1 MRKILPLPLFA
12 ALALFSVLSCS
23 KNEISLAEFEDVEA
37 VSFGSLQTKTH
48 LEQTSFSSAGVVKLT
63 WDKGD
68 RVGAFGEVTSNSLFE
83 ATSVNSA
90 EVGFSGAQARGDVLR
105 YAYYPYVDGAN
116 DPYAVPV
123 SISSNQSP
131 SAISSADIRAT
142 NSITKS
148 GDRYAF
154 NLGFVTSF
162 IKVNLDLGELPAL
175 TDGEAI
181 LSYSISSER
190 PLTGSYH
197 LNLSDLKLTSV
208 AGATEVEVK
217 LDGNQKVSDG
227 PVKSLVSVAPTL
239 KRGDVVTISVETT
252 RHDISAKFVCQDD
265 FEPGVAYSFN
275 LKFSEATTSGNELK
289 IVSKEGSYSVP
300 DLAELTLA
308 QKVGQMFFVRP
319 ENLSSTSK
327 TAYSASLLTEFNKYP
342 VGGVCLFK
350 DNILN
355 PSQIVAFNKA
365 IHGLPIYPIITVDEE
380 GGRVARIASNSNF
393 SVPKYSSML
402 AVGNTGDVAAAY
414 EAGKAIGSYL
424 REYGFDLDFAPVAD
438 VFTNPA
444 NTVIGDRAFSTDP
457 NVAAAMMTSFLYGLR
472 SNAVEGCL
480 KHFPGHGDTA
490 TDSHTGYAE
499 APKTWAQM
507 QTCEMIPFK
516 EGIANGARMIMSA
529 HVTCPKVTSD
539 GRPSSLSYEMITGKL
554 KGELGYNGLVITDGM
569 GMAAVTKQFPDCG
582 NAAIEAIKAGADIV
596 LLPPTLST
604 AYNAVLNAVK
614 NGDISESRINQSVE
628 KILQLKRDILRG
640 RGELAE

>member
-1 MRKILPLPLFA
+1 MRKILHLSLVA
-12 ALALFSVLSCS
+12 ALAMIVSLSCS
-23 KNEISLAEFEDVEA
+23 KAEASLTEFEDVEA
-37 VSFGSLQTKTH
+37 VSFGSIQTKTH
-48 LEQTSFSSAGVVKLT
+48 LEQASFSTSGNVTLIWDRGDKL
-63 WDKGD
+63 
-68 RVGAFGEVTSNSLFE
+68 GAFGTETSNAVFE
-83 ATSVNSA
+83 ASSVSSSH
-90 EVGFSGAQARGDVLR
+90 VGFSGYQIKGDMLR
-105 YAYYPYVDGAN
+105 YAYYPYTESAYDLTAI
-116 DPYAVPV
+116 PV
-123 SISSNQSP
+123 GIAAEQTISSI
-131 SAISSADIRAT
+131 ARADIRAT
-142 NSITKS
+142 NSISKS
-148 GDRYAF
+148 GDTYVF
-154 NLGFVTSF
+154 NFGFVTSF
-162 IKVNLDLGELPAL
+162 IKVNLDLGGISAI
-175 TDGEAI
+175 TDTEPVLG
-181 LSYSISSER
+181 YSVSAER
-190 PLTGSYH
+190 PLAGNYT
-197 LNLSDLKLTSV
+197 LDLKDLSLTPV
-208 AGATEVEVK
+208 AAISHADVK
-217 LDGNQKVSDG
+217 LDGTHRAADG
-227 PVKSLVSVAPTL
+227 PIASLVSVAPTL
-239 KRGDVVTISVETT
+239 KTGDVVTISVETA
-252 RHDISAKFVCQDD
+252 RHMISAYFECKDD
-265 FEPGVAYSFN
+265 FEPGVAYTFN
-275 LKFSEATTSGNELK
+275 LKFSEATQAKNGLK
-289 IVSKEGSYSVP
+289 VTSKEESYSVP
-300 DLAELTLA
+300 DLSDLTLA

-319 ENLSSTSK
+319 DYLSSTSK

-355 PSQIVAFNKA
+355 PSQIIAFNKA

-438 VFTNPA
+438 VFTNPV

-457 NVAAAMMTSFLYGLR
+457 DVAAAMMTSFLYGLR

-614 NGDISESRINQSVE
+614 NGDISEARINQSVE